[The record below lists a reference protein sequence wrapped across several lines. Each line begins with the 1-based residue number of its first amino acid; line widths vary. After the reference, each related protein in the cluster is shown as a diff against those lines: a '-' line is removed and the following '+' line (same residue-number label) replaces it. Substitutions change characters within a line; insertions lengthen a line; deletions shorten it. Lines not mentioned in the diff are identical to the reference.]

1 MPLVG
6 RHSTIRYTEM
16 KNSNRMK
23 HRILTITLTLIC
35 LISGNHI
42 YAQKTQALTNE
53 AIENYLFDQQYHAY
67 RTGRLNNENGVG
79 KRWYHRFTL
88 MHITDVHANYDLIRQ
103 AFRSNK
109 GHFDVICNTGD
120 DANGCVVK
128 DAPTVINT
136 LDSIS
141 IIVKT
146 SNVHHT
152 PYINLKGNHDVTG
165 ITNADYFNRMCTTM
179 QHFHQPVWGNAEENR
194 AYGYMDIQSNE
205 LMGSFRLI
213 FLDPF
218 DYNDGEFGN
227 KYPFMSAV
235 FSQKQIDWFIDTLV
249 DATDKGLNVIT
260 MMHYSFGDSPVFSE
274 ENANPDAT
282 YFQDRFMIPDIID
295 AIQNKTKMEAEYK
308 DKAGTH
314 NIRIERDFSKVKDL
328 KYVCHLFGH
337 IHSKNAYQCQRTDGS
352 KKYNMLMLGEMSLS
366 SGGTA
371 VNMVYKDQNHPIYS
385 AFSLLCIDT
394 IEKKI
399 YRVSF
404 GPFLRYDKSNSLEDR
419 TMVFDYDLNK

>member
-1 MPLVG
+1 
-6 RHSTIRYTEM
+6 M
-16 KNSNRMK
+16 KLR
-23 HRILTITLTLIC
+23 LLLITLALSS
-35 LISGNHI
+35 LFWGGEVH
-42 YAQKTQALTNE
+42 AQKTQALTNE

-67 RTGRLNNENGVG
+67 QVGRLNHENGVG
-79 KRWYHRFTL
+79 KRWYYRFSL

-120 DANGCVVK
+120 DANGCEVK
-128 DAPTVINT
+128 DAPAIITT

-141 IIVKT
+141 SIIKT
-146 SNVHHT
+146 SNVHRT

-165 ITNADYFNRMCTTM
+165 ITNADYFDRMCTTM
-179 QHFHQPVWGNAEENR
+179 QDFHPTVWGNAEEKR

-227 KYPFMSAV
+227 TYPFMSAV
-235 FSQKQIDWFIDTLV
+235 FSQKQIDWFIDAMV

-260 MMHYSFGDSPVFSE
+260 LMHYSFGDSPIFSE
-274 ENANPDAT
+274 ENACPDAT
-282 YFQDRFMIPDIID
+282 YYQDAFMIPDIID
-295 AIQNKTKMEAEYK
+295 AIQNKTSMKAEYK
-308 DKAGTH
+308 DKAGKH
-314 NIRIERDFSKVKDL
+314 HIRIKRDFSKVKDL

-337 IHSKNAYQCQRTDGS
+337 IHSKNAYQCQKSDGS

-366 SGGTA
+366 SNGTA
-371 VNMVYKDQNHPIYS
+371 VNMVYKDQNTPVYS
-385 AFSLLCIDT
+385 AFSTLCIDT

-404 GPFLRYDKSNSLEDR
+404 GPYLRHDKSNSLSDR
-419 TMVFDYDLNK
+419 TMVFDYDLREE

>member
-1 MPLVG
+1 
-6 RHSTIRYTEM
+6 M
-16 KNSNRMK
+16 KLR
-23 HRILTITLTLIC
+23 LLFITLALFS
-35 LISGNHI
+35 LLGRGEVH
-42 YAQKTQALTNE
+42 AQKTQALTNE

-67 RTGRLNNENGVG
+67 QVGRLNHENGVG
-79 KRWYHRFTL
+79 KRWYYRFSL

-120 DANGCVVK
+120 DANGCEVK
-128 DAPTVINT
+128 DAPAIITT

-141 IIVKT
+141 SIIKT
-146 SNVHHT
+146 SNIHRT

-165 ITNADYFNRMCTTM
+165 ITNADYFDRMCTTM
-179 QHFHQPVWGNAEENR
+179 QDFHPTVWGNAEEKR
-194 AYGYMDIQSNE
+194 AYGYMDVKSNE
-205 LMGSFRLI
+205 IMGSFRLI

-227 KYPFMSAV
+227 TYPFMSAV
-235 FSQKQIDWFIDTLV
+235 FSQKQIDWFIDAMV

-260 MMHYSFGDSPVFSE
+260 LMHYSFGDSPIFSE
-274 ENANPDAT
+274 ENACPDAT
-282 YFQDRFMIPDIID
+282 YYQDAFMIPDIID
-295 AIQNKTKMEAEYK
+295 AIQNKTSMKAEYK
-308 DKAGTH
+308 DKAGKH
-314 NIRIERDFSKVKDL
+314 HIRIKRDFSKVKDL

-337 IHSKNAYQCQRTDGS
+337 IHSKNAYQCQKSDGS

-366 SGGTA
+366 SNGTA
-371 VNMVYKDQNHPIYS
+371 VNMVYKDQNTPVYS
-385 AFSLLCIDT
+385 AFSTLCIDT

-404 GPFLRYDKSNSLEDR
+404 GPYLRHDKSNSLSDR
-419 TMVFDYDLNK
+419 TKVFDYDLREE

>member
-1 MPLVG
+1 
-6 RHSTIRYTEM
+6 
-16 KNSNRMK
+16 MK
-23 HRILTITLTLIC
+23 HRILFITLVLSS
-35 LISGNHI
+35 LLSGGMV
-42 YAQKTQALTNE
+42 YAQDTQGPTHE
-53 AIENYLFDQQYHAY
+53 AIENYLFDQQFYAY
-67 RTGRLNNENGVG
+67 RTGRLNKENGVG

-88 MHITDVHANYDLIRQ
+88 MHITDVHANYELIRQ

-109 GHFDVICNTGD
+109 GHFNAICNTGD
-120 DANGCVVK
+120 DANGREAK
-128 DAPTVINT
+128 DAPAIITT

-141 IIVKT
+141 SIIKT

-165 ITNADYFNRMCTTM
+165 ITNADYFDRICTAM
-179 QHFHQPVWGNAEENR
+179 ENFHKPVLGNAKEKR
-194 AYGYMDIQSNE
+194 AYGYMDVKSNE

-227 KYPFMSAV
+227 TYPFMSAV
-235 FSQKQIDWFIDTLV
+235 FSQKQIDWFIDAMV

-260 MMHYSFGDSPVFSE
+260 MMHYSFGDSPIFSE
-274 ENANPDAT
+274 ENACPDAT
-282 YFQDRFMIPDIID
+282 YFQDAFMIPDIID
-295 AIQNKTKMEAEYK
+295 AIQNKTKMETEYK
-308 DKAGTH
+308 DKAGKH
-314 NIRIERDFSKVKDL
+314 NISIKRDFSKVKDL

-371 VNMVYKDQNHPIYS
+371 VNMVYKDQNSPIYS
-385 AFSLLCIDT
+385 AFSTLCIDT

-399 YRVSF
+399 YRISF
-404 GPFLRYDKSNSLEDR
+404 GPYLRYDKSNSLADR
-419 TMVFDYDLNK
+419 TMVFNYDLREK

>member
-1 MPLVG
+1 
-6 RHSTIRYTEM
+6 M
-16 KNSNRMK
+16 KLR
-23 HRILTITLTLIC
+23 LLLITLALSS
-35 LISGNHI
+35 LFGGGEV

-67 RTGRLNNENGVG
+67 QVGRLNHENGVG
-79 KRWYHRFTL
+79 KRWYYRFSL
-88 MHITDVHANYDLIRQ
+88 MHITDVHANYELIRQ

-120 DANGCVVK
+120 DANGCEVK
-128 DAPTVINT
+128 DAPAIITT

-141 IIVKT
+141 SIIKT
-146 SNVHHT
+146 SNIHRT

-179 QHFHQPVWGNAEENR
+179 QDFHQTVWGNAEEHR

-227 KYPFMSAV
+227 TYPFMSAV
-235 FSQKQIDWFIDTLV
+235 FSQKQIDWFIDAMV

-260 MMHYSFGDSPVFSE
+260 LMHYSFGDSPIFSE
-274 ENANPDAT
+274 ENACPDAT
-282 YFQDRFMIPDIID
+282 YYQDAFMIPDIID
-295 AIQNKTKMEAEYK
+295 AIQNKTSMEAEYK
-308 DKAGTH
+308 DKAGKH
-314 NIRIERDFSKVKDL
+314 HIRIKRDFSKVKDL

-337 IHSKNAYQCQRTDGS
+337 IHSKNAYQCQKSDGS

-366 SGGTA
+366 SNGTA
-371 VNMVYKDQNHPIYS
+371 VNMVYKDQNSPVYS
-385 AFSLLCIDT
+385 AFSTLCIDT
-394 IEKKI
+394 HEKKI
-399 YRVSF
+399 YRVAF
-404 GPFLRYDKSNSLEDR
+404 GPYLRHDKSNSLSDR
-419 TMVFDYDLNK
+419 NMVFDYDFSKK

>member
-1 MPLVG
+1 
-6 RHSTIRYTEM
+6 M
-16 KNSNRMK
+16 KLR
-23 HRILTITLTLIC
+23 LLFTTLALSS
-35 LISGNHI
+35 LLWAGGEV
-42 YAQKTQALTNE
+42 YAQDTQALTNE

-67 RTGRLNNENGVG
+67 QVGRLNHENGVG
-79 KRWYHRFTL
+79 KRWYYRFRL

-120 DANGCVVK
+120 DANGCEAK
-128 DAPTVINT
+128 DAPAIITT

-141 IIVKT
+141 SIIRT
-146 SNVHHT
+146 SNVHRT

-179 QHFHQPVWGNAEENR
+179 QDFRQPVWGNAEEHR
-194 AYGYMDIQSNE
+194 AYGYMDVKSNE
-205 LMGSFRLI
+205 IMGSFRLI

-227 KYPFMSAV
+227 TYPFMSAV
-235 FSQKQIDWFIDTLV
+235 FSQKQIDWFIDALV
-249 DATDKGLNVIT
+249 DATDKELNVIT
-260 MMHYSFGDSPVFSE
+260 MMHYSFGDSPIFSE
-274 ENANPDAT
+274 ENACPDAT
-282 YFQDRFMIPDIID
+282 YYQDAFMIPDIID
-295 AIQNKTKMEAEYK
+295 AIQNKTSMEAEYK
-308 DKAGTH
+308 DKAGKY
-314 NIRIERDFSKVKDL
+314 NIRIKRDFSKVKDL

-337 IHSKNAYQCQRTDGS
+337 IHSKNAYQCHKSDGS

-366 SGGTA
+366 SNGTA
-371 VNMVYKDQNHPIYS
+371 VNMVYKDQNTPVYS
-385 AFSLLCIDT
+385 AFSTLCIDT

-404 GPFLRYDKSNSLEDR
+404 GPYLRHDKSNSLSDR
-419 TMVFDYDLNK
+419 TMVFDYDLSGK

>member
-1 MPLVG
+1 
-6 RHSTIRYTEM
+6 M
-16 KNSNRMK
+16 KLR
-23 HRILTITLTLIC
+23 LLFITLALSS
-35 LISGNHI
+35 LFGGGEV

-67 RTGRLNNENGVG
+67 QVGRLNHENGVG
-79 KRWYHRFTL
+79 KRWYYRFSL

-120 DANGCVVK
+120 DANGCEAK
-128 DAPTVINT
+128 DAPAIITT

-141 IIVKT
+141 SIVKT
-146 SNVHHT
+146 SNVHRT

-179 QHFHQPVWGNAEENR
+179 QDFRQPVWGNAEEKR
-194 AYGYMDIQSNE
+194 AYGYMDVESNE
-205 LMGSFRLI
+205 IMGSFRLI

-227 KYPFMSAV
+227 TYPFMSAV
-235 FSQKQIDWFIDTLV
+235 FSQKQIDWFIDALV

-260 MMHYSFGDSPVFSE
+260 LMHYSFGDSPIFSE
-274 ENANPDAT
+274 ENACPDAT
-282 YFQDRFMIPDIID
+282 YYQDAFMIPDIID
-295 AIQNKTKMEAEYK
+295 AIQNKTPMEAEYK
-308 DKAGTH
+308 DKAGKH
-314 NIRIERDFSKVKDL
+314 HIRIKRDFSKVKDL

-337 IHSKNAYQCQRTDGS
+337 IHSKNAYQCQKSDGS

-366 SGGTA
+366 SNGTA
-371 VNMVYKDQNHPIYS
+371 VNMVYKDQNTPVYS
-385 AFSLLCIDT
+385 AFSTLCIDT

-404 GPFLRYDKSNSLEDR
+404 GPYLRHDKSNSLSDR
-419 TMVFDYDLNK
+419 TMVFDYDLSEK

>member
-1 MPLVG
+1 
-6 RHSTIRYTEM
+6 M
-16 KNSNRMK
+16 KLR
-23 HRILTITLTLIC
+23 LLFITLALSS
-35 LISGNHI
+35 LFGGGEV

-67 RTGRLNNENGVG
+67 QVGRLNHENGVG
-79 KRWYHRFTL
+79 KRWYYRFRL
-88 MHITDVHANYDLIRQ
+88 MHITDVHANYDLFRQ

-120 DANGCVVK
+120 DANGCEVK
-128 DAPTVINT
+128 DAPAIITT

-141 IIVKT
+141 SIIKT
-146 SNVHHT
+146 SNIHRT

-165 ITNADYFNRMCTTM
+165 ITNADYFDRMCTTM
-179 QHFHQPVWGNAEENR
+179 QEFHPTVWGNAEEKR

-227 KYPFMSAV
+227 TYPFMSAV
-235 FSQKQIDWFIDTLV
+235 FSQKQIDWFIDAMV

-260 MMHYSFGDSPVFSE
+260 LMHYSFGDSPIFSE
-274 ENANPDAT
+274 ENACPDAT
-282 YFQDRFMIPDIID
+282 YYQDAFMIPDIID
-295 AIQNKTKMEAEYK
+295 AIQNKTSMKAEYK
-308 DKAGTH
+308 DKTGKH
-314 NIRIERDFSKVKDL
+314 HIRIKRDFSKVKDL

-337 IHSKNAYQCQRTDGS
+337 IHSKNAYQCQKSDGS

-366 SGGTA
+366 SNGTA
-371 VNMVYKDQNHPIYS
+371 VNMVYKDQNTPVYS
-385 AFSLLCIDT
+385 AFSTLCIDT

-404 GPFLRYDKSNSLEDR
+404 GPYLRHDKSNSLSDR
-419 TMVFDYDLNK
+419 TMVFDYDLSGK

>member
-1 MPLVG
+1 MKLRLLFISLVL
-6 RHSTIRYTEM
+6 S
-16 KNSNRMK
+16 
-23 HRILTITLTLIC
+23 ILMG
-35 LISGNHI
+35 SGKV
-42 YAQKTQALTNE
+42 YAQDTQALTNE

-67 RTGRLNNENGVG
+67 QVGRLNHENGVG
-79 KRWYHRFTL
+79 KRWYYRFSL

-120 DANGCVVK
+120 DANGCEVK
-128 DAPTVINT
+128 DAPAIITT

-141 IIVKT
+141 SIIKT
-146 SNVHHT
+146 SNIHRT

-165 ITNADYFNRMCTTM
+165 ITNADYFDRMCTTM
-179 QHFHQPVWGNAEENR
+179 QDFHATVWGNAEEKR
-194 AYGYMDIQSNE
+194 AYGYMDVKSNE

-227 KYPFMSAV
+227 TYPFMSAV
-235 FSQKQIDWFIDTLV
+235 FSQKQIDWFIDAMV

-260 MMHYSFGDSPVFSE
+260 MMHYSFGDSPIFSE
-274 ENANPDAT
+274 ENACPDAT
-282 YFQDRFMIPDIID
+282 YYQDAFMIPDIID
-295 AIQNKTKMEAEYK
+295 AIQNKTSMEAEYK
-308 DKAGTH
+308 DKAGKH
-314 NIRIERDFSKVKDL
+314 HIRIKRDFSKLKDL

-337 IHSKNAYQCQRTDGS
+337 IHSKNAYQCHKSDGS

-366 SGGTA
+366 SNGTA
-371 VNMVYKDQNHPIYS
+371 VNMVYKDQNSPIYS
-385 AFSLLCIDT
+385 AFSTLCIDT

-404 GPFLRYDKSNSLEDR
+404 GPYLRHDKSNSLSDR
-419 TMVFDYDLNK
+419 TMVFDYDLSGK